1 MSVDEARERVQE
13 GIEWDGKR
21 ERSGIVLQ
29 TEFLELI
36 TLFEQLASSRQVVT
50 GSLHWSADY
59 RRRFGRKIL
68 AVKCCSQEVREK
80 APVSWWWESH
90 RQGGLLNMAP
100 RGLRLL
106 EAIHEPAEGWAGEQ
120 QSRPA
125 IIPQDWDQ
133 CSSLERRF
141 SLSVRLRYETVK
153 SGDPHV
159 SIYVQAAYKQL
170 RDAVARVC
178 SILVVHIYC
187 QCPYRRLHIMIKNA
201 AVKQL
206 ASVTF

>member
-50 GSLHWSADY
+50 GSLHGSADY

-80 APVSWWWESH
+80 APVSWW
-90 RQGGLLNMAP
+90 
-100 RGLRLL
+100 
-106 EAIHEPAEGWAGEQ
+106 
-120 QSRPA
+120 
-125 IIPQDWDQ
+125 
-133 CSSLERRF
+133 
-141 SLSVRLRYETVK
+141 
-153 SGDPHV
+153 
-159 SIYVQAAYKQL
+159 
-170 RDAVARVC
+170 
-178 SILVVHIYC
+178 
-187 QCPYRRLHIMIKNA
+187 
-201 AVKQL
+201 
-206 ASVTF
+206 